1 MNTICESIERIL
13 TEGKHSFHSDG
24 QGNIVL
30 TSRITSGYVR
40 LHVIAN
46 EEQRRISVIGST
58 GFRVPDRCMGMVLV
72 QLNRFNA
79 KSSFATAYLDP
90 EDGELMA
97 SYGILVDD
105 MPVSDDSVLFS
116 LQVVLNALSE
126 LHMPVLQTAVSWG
139 ICDSPEQD
147 FPAESVDED
156 EL

>member
-24 QGNIVL
+24 QGHIVL
-30 TSRITSGYVR
+30 TSRIKSGYVR
-40 LHVIAN
+40 LHVQVN
-46 EEQRRISVIGST
+46 EEQRRIGVIGST
-58 GFRVPDRCMGMVLV
+58 GFRVPDRCMGMVLA

-79 KSSFATAYLDP
+79 KSSFATAYLDS

-97 SYGILVDD
+97 SYAILVDD
-105 MPVSDDSVLFS
+105 MSVNDDSVLFS

-147 FPAESVDED
+147 LPDEPAEQDAP
-156 EL
+156 